1 MAPVRA
7 VTLLKGLI
15 SSTWVPWA
23 PRRGSGPRLR
33 LCNRAAPSGESCRQ
47 ARRPPVLGGLCRC
60 VPGCPGR
67 DPVVDRVPPRSRVTR
82 VTTGSRSAPV
92 PSTCQSTATSPAMQ
106 ATHAASG
113 RSSAQP
119 YPTAR
124 LPCSALCSIAP
135 PAATVVESLVGAS
148 SLWSPCSRP
157 STRPARPSASCT
169 ASPCSSQRR
178 RRRGMLRRLYG
189 QPLLC
194 IHPLWR
200 RAVVCRL
207 RQRVGHFLVGGDDI
221 NG

>member
-106 ATHAASG
+106 ATPAASG

-135 PAATVVESLVGAS
+135 PSRVARRGIEFMVALQPALHQAS
-148 SLWSPCSRP
+148 STLSELHCIALFITTAPKEGDASASVWTASVVYSSSLASR
-157 STRPARPSASCT
+157 RRLPSAAKSGT
-169 ASPCSSQRR
+169 LFGGRR
-178 RRRGMLRRLYG
+178 
-189 QPLLC
+189 
-194 IHPLWR
+194 
-200 RAVVCRL
+200 
-207 RQRVGHFLVGGDDI
+207 
-221 NG
+221 

>member
-15 SSTWVPWA
+15 TSTWVPWA

-67 DPVVDRVPPRSRVTR
+67 DPVVDRVPPRSQ
-82 VTTGSRSAPV
+82 GSQRAADLPPSLRLVSRLRHRQRCKRHPPRRGVHQHSPTPRPVCPALRSA
-92 PSTCQSTATSPAMQ
+92 
-106 ATHAASG
+106 
-113 RSSAQP
+113 RSRP
-119 YPTAR
+119 
-124 LPCSALCSIAP
+124 L
-135 PAATVVESLVGAS
+135 VESRLWS